1 VQDPNA
7 GAFNERQPGKKGP
20 GVSVTKPRFNAT
32 LAERGAGAMPRGLR
46 FGRLSMRPRHP
57 RRDPA
62 ARETPK
68 DVADLVKAVIAEWA
82 RTTDRTLVAG
92 RTALRALEPL
102 AQSARVGQQG
112 TLTPSER
119 DTASSAIEGGRHE
132 QRRKWVQLRFRQAK
146 PVGMAS
152 GVFAAV

>member
-1 VQDPNA
+1 MQDPNA

-68 DVADLVKAVIAEWA
+68 NVADLVKAVIAEWA
-82 RTTDRTLVAG
+82 RTTDRALVAG
-92 RTALRALEPL
+92 RTLHSPFHGA
-102 AQSARVGQQG
+102 ARPG
-112 TLTPSER
+112 TLGSIRPR
-119 DTASSAIEGGRHE
+119 RPARHID
-132 QRRKWVQLRFRQAK
+132 
-146 PVGMAS
+146 PV
-152 GVFAAV
+152 